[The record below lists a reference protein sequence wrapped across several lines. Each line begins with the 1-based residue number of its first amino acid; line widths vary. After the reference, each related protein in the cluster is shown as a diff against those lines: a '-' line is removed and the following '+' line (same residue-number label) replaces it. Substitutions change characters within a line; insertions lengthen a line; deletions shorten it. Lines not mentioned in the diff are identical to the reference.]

1 MLIRYLEEVE
11 LLKANKI
18 KTSTG
23 NYINEYSNVE
33 KYKVQKQT
41 LQDSITATIYGANIN
56 KMLRIATPKHDLE
69 SFLIPKVDNKQDNI
83 SHYYIKHNDALY
95 KIVVV
100 RDAYLDIERI

>member
-1 MLIRYLEEVE
+1 MLIRYLDEVE

-23 NYINEYSNVE
+23 NYINEYSSVN
-33 KYKVQKQT
+33 KYRVQKQT

-69 SFLIPKVDNKQDNI
+69 SFLIPKVANKQDNI
-83 SHYYIKHNDALY
+83 SLYYIKDNELIY